1 VASAVSQRRAY
12 LDIAP
17 GEARGVVTLD
27 GRPEHLILV
36 RDEDDPRLEPGA
48 RIAAR
53 VRKVEPAFA
62 SAFVDLG
69 EGLEGL
75 MDYPPD
81 RRPVE
86 GQMLEV
92 EVRAAPRPGKLAA
105 VRGVGPAEAPVRLLS
120 PAPTLADRLAA
131 LVRGGEVVTG
141 PEARETADAAEAAAL
156 SPLHVL
162 PGGGVLAIEPTRALV
177 AVDVDLGPRKGPD
190 PKSVLRQ
197 LNLTALSET
206 ARLLRLKGLG
216 GLVVIDL
223 AGRGHD
229 GTALLNAARA
239 AFAADQP
246 GVAFGPVSRFGTLE
260 FTVPR
265 RTRALAEILLGPGGD
280 PTDRTL
286 AQRLVREAE
295 TAALVETGRKVRIQ
309 AAPALAPLAWPLID
323 RLAGRMGARFERTV
337 EADWPRDRFEISLP

>member
-1 VASAVSQRRAY
+1 MSTRRAF
-12 LDIAP
+12 LDATP
-17 GEARGVVTLD
+17 GETRGVITLD
-27 GRPEHLILV
+27 GRPEHLIIV
-36 RDEDDPRLEPGA
+36 RDDDDPRLEPGA

-86 GQMLEV
+86 GQMIEV
-92 EVRAAPRPGKLAA
+92 EVRSAPRPGKLAA

-120 PAPTLADRLAA
+120 PAPGVDERLAA
-131 LVRGGEVVTG
+131 LARSPAVKQGA
-141 PEARETADAAEAAAL
+141 EARRMADAAEEAAL
-156 SPLHVL
+156 STLHVL

-197 LNLTALSET
+197 LNLAALAET

-229 GTALLNAARA
+229 GTALLNAART
-239 AFAADQP
+239 AFSPDNP
-246 GVAFGPVSRFGTLE
+246 GVALGPVSRFGTLE
-260 FTVPR
+260 LTVPR
-265 RTRALAEILLGPGGD
+265 RTRSLADILLQPDGAPSN
-280 PTDRTL
+280 RTL
-286 AQRLVREAE
+286 AQRLVRLAESAAEAE
-295 TAALVETGRKVRIQ
+295 TGRSFRLR
-309 AAPALAPLAWPLID
+309 AAPETAQVAWPLVD
-323 RLAGRMGARFERTV
+323 RLAARMGARFERAV
-337 EADWPRDRFEISLP
+337 EPDWPRERLEVVPL

>member
-1 VASAVSQRRAY
+1 MSARRAF
-12 LDIAP
+12 LDITP
-17 GEARGVVTLD
+17 GETRGVVTLD
-27 GRPEHLILV
+27 GRPEHLILR

-92 EVRAAPRPGKLAA
+92 EVRSAPRPGKLAT
-105 VRGVGPAEAPVRLLS
+105 VRGTGPAEGPVRLLTA
-120 PAPTLADRLAA
+120 APSVADRLAA
-131 LVRGGEVVTG
+131 LVRSPETVTG
-141 PEARETADAAEAAAL
+141 AEARRMADAAEEAAL
-156 SPLHVL
+156 SVLHVL

-197 LNLTALSET
+197 LNLTALAET

-246 GVAFGPVSRFGTLE
+246 GVAVGPVSRFGTLE
-260 FTVPR
+260 LTVPR
-265 RTRALAEILLGPGGD
+265 RTRAVSDILLQPDGA

-286 AQRLVREAE
+286 AQRLVRQAESAAEAE
-295 TAALVETGRKVRIQ
+295 TGRRFRLA
-309 AAPALAPLAWPLID
+309 AAPAVARLAWPLAD
-323 RLAGRMGARFERTV
+323 RLAERMGARFERSV
-337 EADWPRDRFEISLP
+337 EADWPRDRLEVAPL

>member
-1 VASAVSQRRAY
+1 MSGRRAF
-12 LDIAP
+12 LDVTP
-17 GEARGVVTLD
+17 GETRGVVTLD
-27 GRPEHLILV
+27 GRPEHLVIR
-36 RDEDDPRLEPGA
+36 RDDDDPRLEPGA

-62 SAFVDLG
+62 SAFIDLG

-92 EVRAAPRPGKLAA
+92 EVRTAPRPGKLAG
-105 VRGVGPAEAPVRLLS
+105 VRGVGPVEGPVRLLA
-120 PAPTLADRLAA
+120 PAPAVADRLAA
-131 LVRGGEVVTG
+131 LVRSPERVTG
-141 PEARETADAAEAAAL
+141 AEARRMADAAEEAAL
-156 SPLHVL
+156 STVHVL
-162 PGGGVLAIEPTRALV
+162 PGGGVLSIEPTRALV

-197 LNLTALSET
+197 LNLTALAET

-229 GTALLNAARA
+229 GTALLNAARN
-239 AFAADQP
+239 AFAPDNP
-246 GVAFGPVSRFGTLE
+246 GVALGPVSRFGTVEL
-260 FTVPR
+260 TVPR
-265 RTRALAEILLGPGGD
+265 RTRSVAEVLLQPDGAPS
-280 PTDRTL
+280 DRTL
-286 AQRLVREAE
+286 AQRLVRMAE
-295 TAALVETGRKVRIQ
+295 TAAETETGRRFRVR
-309 AAPALAPLAWPLID
+309 AAPGPAELAWPRVD
-323 RLAGRMGARFERTV
+323 QLASRMGARFETAI
-337 EADWPRDRFEISLP
+337 EAGWPRDRLEVAPL

>member
-1 VASAVSQRRAY
+1 VSQRRAY

-17 GEARGVVTLD
+17 GETRGVVTLD
-27 GRPEHLILV
+27 GRPEHLILA
-36 RDEDDPRLEPGA
+36 RDEDDPRHEPGA

-120 PAPTLADRLAA
+120 PGPSVADRLAH
-131 LVRGGEVVTG
+131 LTRSRETVTG
-141 PEARETADAAEAAAL
+141 AEARRRADEAEETALTEA
-156 SPLHVL
+156 HVL
-162 PGGGVLAIEPTRALV
+162 PGGGLVVIETTRALV

-190 PKSVLRQ
+190 PKSLVRQ
-197 LNLTALSET
+197 LNLTAIAET

-229 GTALLNAARA
+229 GTALLNAARN
-239 AFAADQP
+239 AFAADNP

-260 FTVPR
+260 LTVPR
-265 RTRALAEILLGPGGD
+265 RTRAVSEILLEPGGE
-280 PTDRTL
+280 PSDRTL
-286 AQRLVREAE
+286 AQKLVRRAESEAE
-295 TAALVETGRKVRIQ
+295 GETGRVVKIEAG
-309 AAPALAPLAWPLID
+309 AAVARLAWPLID
-323 RLAGRMGARFERTV
+323 RLAERMGARFDRVLEP
-337 EADWPRDRFEISLP
+337 DWPRDRFEVTVP

>member
-1 VASAVSQRRAY
+1 MSGRRAF
-12 LDIAP
+12 LDATP
-17 GEARGVVTLD
+17 GESRGVVTLD
-27 GRPEHLILV
+27 GRPEHLLIR
-36 RDEDDPRLEPGA
+36 RDDDDPRLEPGA

-62 SAFVDLG
+62 SAFVELG

-92 EVRAAPRPGKLAA
+92 EVRSAPRPGKLAA
-105 VRGVGPAEAPVRLLS
+105 VRGTGPAEGPVRLLN
-120 PAPTLADRLAA
+120 PAPPLADRLAV
-131 LVRGGEVVTG
+131 LVRSREVTTG
-141 PEARETADAAEAAAL
+141 AEARRVADSAEDAAL
-156 SPLHVL
+156 STLHVL
-162 PGGGVLAIEPTRALV
+162 PGGGVLSIEPTRALV

-190 PKSVLRQ
+190 PKSLLRQ
-197 LNLTALSET
+197 LNLSALAET

-229 GTALLNAARA
+229 GTALLNAARN
-239 AFAADQP
+239 AFAPDNP

-260 FTVPR
+260 LTVPR
-265 RTRALAEILLGPGGD
+265 RIRSAAEVLLEPDGAPS
-280 PTDRTL
+280 DRTL
-286 AQRLVREAE
+286 AQRLVRLAESAAEAE
-295 TAALVETGRKVRIQ
+295 TGRVFRVR
-309 AAPALAPLAWPLID
+309 AAPGPARLAWPLLD
-323 RLAGRMGARFERTV
+323 RLSERMGARFERAV
-337 EADWPRDRFEISLP
+337 EGDWPRDRLVVDPL